1 MEIIRCD
8 KGHFYD
14 ADQCSTCPVCA
25 SEGQGAAPSPMG
37 DLMATDMFMDNNAFG
52 GMDSLSP
59 TTPVSATVPVS
70 PASPMMPAATVPAN
84 PGMSP
89 ISATVPVTAPATVPT
104 PVPAPMPNPVTV
116 PNPVPAPKV
125 ESYGSTQPAAYL
137 VQDGNHPATHVGVD
151 ALNPTQPVSSKVG
164 SSNPLVNDNGMFN
177 PVVGWLVCVDGE
189 SKGMDYRIRSQYN
202 YIGRA
207 QHMDI
212 CIPSDPY
219 ISAERAAILAYDN
232 QEKIFFFGPGT
243 GHNLVRV
250 NGEMVMNAVRLNPYD
265 RLTIGKTKLL
275 FVPLCGDNFDWN
287 EK

>member
-25 SEGQGAAPSPMG
+25 SEGSNPMG
-37 DLMATDMFMDNNAFG
+37 PVADMMGTEMFMDNNFG
-52 GMDSLSP
+52 GVDSLSP
-59 TTPVSATVPVS
+59 TTPV
-70 PASPMMPAATVPAN
+70 AATVPAAMTMPSAVTM
-84 PGMSP
+84 PGAPTVPNAAPFSP
-89 ISATVPVTAPATVPT
+89 TVPSPAAPSYSATVPASVTAAAAS
-104 PVPAPMPNPVTV
+104 PAPS
-116 PNPVPAPKV
+116 APKV

-137 VQDGNHPATHVGVD
+137 VSDAAHPAQAGVD
-151 ALNPTQPVSSKVG
+151 ALNPTQPVSANLGSK
-164 SSNPLVNDNGMFN
+164 NPLVNDNGMFN

-212 CIPSDPY
+212 CIPSDPF

-275 FVPLCGDNFDWN
+275 FVPLCGENFDWN